1 MIPIVG
7 HAITILAPYLF
18 GDGGDLCFTT
28 SKGTLWNKDS
38 YRWQITLAAKIA
50 GANHWTPYQLRK
62 TAPQDVR
69 DQFGVE
75 HVQTLLGHSRLD
87 TSEVNVDV
95 SRSKAI
101 EAARVVSVLG

>member
-50 GANHWTPYQLRK
+50 GANHWTP
-62 TAPQDVR
+62 
-69 DQFGVE
+69 
-75 HVQTLLGHSRLD
+75 
-87 TSEVNVDV
+87 
-95 SRSKAI
+95 
-101 EAARVVSVLG
+101 